1 MTQGGL
7 ILSFDRWAMKGI
19 VLVVALALL
28 VALLAACGSDSGGGK
43 TPAAGDTPSSGNT
56 PASGQTP
63 TDGNGGGGDSGLSD
77 LERLASQAAEEFT
90 GKITYGITTE
100 VGGQTTEQEWTLAQ
114 PPPDSRFE
122 IVSNEG
128 GQESRTIVI
137 QTAEKSYVCT
147 SAGGSEV
154 CLESDQTDQ
163 YTSLFDQI
171 FAVPQSIAGG
181 IGNVGLVDE
190 SEREIG
196 GVNANCFSVDTA
208 ALGGGA
214 SELCFSDEGIM
225 LFLRSE
231 SAGTG
236 FTFEAKSAS
245 TDVSDADFEPPYEIL
260 EIPTG

>member
-1 MTQGGL
+1 
-7 ILSFDRWAMKGI
+7 MKGI
-19 VLVVALALL
+19 VLVAALALL

-63 TDGNGGGGDSGLSD
+63 TDGNGGGGDGGLSD

-100 VGGQTTEQEWTLAQ
+100 AGGQTTEQEWTLAQ
-114 PPPDSRFE
+114 RPPDSRFE

-147 SAGGSEV
+147 SAGGNEV

-163 YTSLFDQI
+163 YTGLFDPI
-171 FAVPQSIAGG
+171 FDAPQSIVQD
-181 IGNVGLVDE
+181 IDTLGLGDQ
-190 SEREIG
+190 SERDIAG
-196 GVNANCFSVDTA
+196 LHANCFSYSLA
-208 ALGGGA
+208 GA
-214 SELCFSDEGIM
+214 ESETCFSDEGLM
-225 LFLRSE
+225 LYLHTG
-231 SAGTG
+231 SAGSS
-236 FTFEAKSAS
+236 FTYEAKSAS
-245 TDVSDADFEPPYEIL
+245 TDVSDADFEPPYEII

>member
-1 MTQGGL
+1 
-7 ILSFDRWAMKGI
+7 MKGI
-19 VLVVALALL
+19 VLVAALALL
-28 VALLAACGSDSGGGK
+28 VALLAACKSDSKDGE
-43 TPAAGDTPSSGNT
+43 TPTSDVTPEATDTP
-56 PASGQTP
+56 
-63 TDGNGGGGDSGLSD
+63 DNGGGGDGDGGLQD
-77 LERLASQAAEEFT
+77 LERLASEAAGEFT

-100 VGGQTTEQEWTLAQ
+100 AGGQTTEQEWTLAQ
-114 PPPDSRFE
+114 RPPDSRFE

-154 CLESDQTDQ
+154 CLKSDQTDQ
-163 YTSLFDQI
+163 YTSLFDEI

-214 SELCFSDEGIM
+214 SELCFSDEGI
-225 LFLRSE
+225 LLLLRSV
-231 SAGTG
+231 AGGTS

-245 TDVSDADFEPPYEIL
+245 TDVSDADFEPPYEVIT
-260 EIPTG
+260 IPTG